1 MPGLLRIHSPN
12 PPRSRTETGEDTATT
27 TDRRAGGWAMF
38 TVTIYPI
45 WGIVMLALAVLTIYG
60 LSAHGDEVG

>member
-1 MPGLLRIHSPN
+1 
-12 PPRSRTETGEDTATT
+12 
-27 TDRRAGGWAMF
+27 MF

-60 LSAHGDEVG
+60 LSVHGDEVG